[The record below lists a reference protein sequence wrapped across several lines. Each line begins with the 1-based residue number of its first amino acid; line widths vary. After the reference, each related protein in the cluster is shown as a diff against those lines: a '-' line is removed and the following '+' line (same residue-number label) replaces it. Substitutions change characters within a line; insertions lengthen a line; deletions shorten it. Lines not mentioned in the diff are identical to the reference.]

1 MRLRV
6 GIVVAFLAVLAA
18 KAYAA
23 DTIPLSGTVLSKLVG
38 GRTVLIDT
46 PLGTQL
52 PIEYHADGTLS
63 GRAGQLSFYLGS
75 DRDTGRWWIKGD
87 KVCQKWKRWFD
98 GDVTCLRIRHRGR
111 HVFWQ
116 SDDGKSGTGLL
127 SGPPPQELL
136 AEAGR
141 KDANTAPPSRWG
153 RPRVA
158 NGKSAPMAAAATI
171 GGSAPASAVR
181 VASLGEPRLLN
192 GPVLVREGH
201 TMRQILTHAIARSLL
216 GVDTLPAASRALRRP
231 GEHDAWCRLATPAP
245 TPIAADGSGWS
256 GYASAAA
263 EDGLAVWFA
272 PAREAGGGVHAG
284 VRFGCLPTEPA
295 LFTVARFVAVAGD
308 AH

>member
-1 MRLRV
+1 MRLSA
-6 GIVVAFLAVLAA
+6 GIVVALLAVTEVR
-18 KAYAA
+18 AA

-75 DRDTGRWWIKGD
+75 ERDTGRWWIKGD

-127 SGPPPQELL
+127 SGPPPEELV
-136 AEAGR
+136 AAARSPAAKGS
-141 KDANTAPPSRWG
+141 APARWG
-153 RPRVA
+153 RHRSTVGNP
-158 NGKSAPMAAAATI
+158 APMAAAAAGAISNAGAAT
-171 GGSAPASAVR
+171 AVR
-181 VASLGEPRLLN
+181 VASLSEPRLIN

-201 TMRQILTHAIARSLL
+201 LVRDLLTRAIARSLL
-216 GVDTLPAASRALRRP
+216 GIDTLPAAGRVLSRA
-231 GEHDAWCRLATPAP
+231 GDQDAWCRPAATVPV
-245 TPIAADGSGWS
+245 PIVAGDASWS
-256 GYASAAA
+256 VLQPAAA
-263 EDGLAVWFA
+263 EDGLSVWLA
-272 PAREAGGGVHAG
+272 PARAATSDAHTG

-295 LFTVARFVAVAGD
+295 LVTVARVVAVAGD
-308 AH
+308 AK